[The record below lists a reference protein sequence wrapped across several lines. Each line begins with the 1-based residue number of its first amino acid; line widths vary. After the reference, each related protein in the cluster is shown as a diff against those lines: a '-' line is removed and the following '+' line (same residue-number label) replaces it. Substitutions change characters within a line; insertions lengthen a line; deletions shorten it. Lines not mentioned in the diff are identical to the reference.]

1 MSGTFGEM
9 GNLLK
14 QAQQMQRE
22 IDRARE
28 ELRTLRVEGTAGG
41 GAVRIEVNGEGMVL
55 KVRIAPEA
63 VASGD
68 AALLEETVLA
78 AMRDALQRANATRE
92 ERLSR
97 VTGGLNLPGML

>member
-28 ELRTLRVEGTAGG
+28 ELKKARIEGSAGG
-41 GAVRIEVNGEGMVL
+41 GVRVEVDGEGS
-55 KVRIAPEA
+55 IARVSIQPEA
-63 VASGD
+63 
-68 AALLEETVLA
+68 AADVRLLEEMVLYALRDAQARA
-78 AMRDALQRANATRE
+78 AKMRD
-92 ERLSR
+92 ERLGK
-97 VTGGLNLPGML
+97 VMGGLPLPGL

>member
-28 ELRTLRVEGTAGG
+28 ELKKARIEGSAG
-41 GAVRIEVNGEGMVL
+41 GAVRVEVDGEGS
-55 KVRIAPEA
+55 IARVSIQPEA
-63 VASGD
+63 TADVR
-68 AALLEETVLA
+68 LLEEMVMYALRDAQARA
-78 AMRDALQRANATRE
+78 AKMRD
-92 ERLSR
+92 ERLGK
-97 VTGGLNLPGML
+97 VMGGLPLPGL

>member
-28 ELRTLRVEGTAGG
+28 ELKKLRIEGSAG
-41 GAVRIEVNGEGMVL
+41 GAVRVEVDGEGG
-55 KVRIAPEA
+55 IARVSILPEA
-63 VASGD
+63 TSD
-68 AALLEETVLA
+68 ARLLEEMVLLALREAQTRA
-78 AMRDALQRANATRE
+78 AKMRD
-92 ERLSR
+92 ERLSK
-97 VTGGLNLPGML
+97 VMGGLPLPGL

>member
-28 ELRTLRVEGTAGG
+28 ELKKARLEGSAG
-41 GAVRIEVNGEGMVL
+41 GAVRVEVDGEGGIA
-55 KVRIAPEA
+55 RISIQPEA
-63 VASGD
+63 AGD
-68 AALLEETVLA
+68 VRLLEEMVLA
-78 AMRDALQRANATRE
+78 ALSEAQARASKMRD
-92 ERLSR
+92 ERMSK
-97 VTGGLNLPGML
+97 VMGGLPLPGI